1 MFECFEIIKDLFVKD
16 SSGKLVNLKGYRLD
30 NVDKGYKT
38 KANVLDLKKSIESK
52 GFKNIPGLSESWFSK
67 K

>member
-1 MFECFEIIKDLFVKD
+1 MFECFEIIRDLFVRD

-38 KANVLDLKKSIESK
+38 KAMFLT
-52 GFKNIPGLSESWFSK
+52 
-67 K
+67 